1 MTKDFIKSY
10 WLNELAKKENHHP
23 LTIRNW
29 KKYIK
34 VRIETWSTRAMY
46 KMWKTKTP
54 YGYKYIRWDD
64 VKEIIEKKTWKKII
78 FS

>member
-1 MTKDFIKSY
+1 MVKDYVNSY
-10 WLNELAKKENHHP
+10 SLSDLAKKENHHP

-34 VRIETWSTRAMY
+34 IRVENWSTRAMY
-46 KMWKTKTP
+46 KLGVTKSP

-64 VKEIIEKKTWKKII
+64 VKEIIEKKFWKRII

>member
-1 MTKDFIKSY
+1 MKKDFVKLYSITD
-10 WLNELAKKENHHP
+10 LAKKENHHP

-34 VRIETWSTRAMY
+34 VRYETARTRASF
-46 KMWKTKTP
+46 KSGETKTP
-54 YGYKYIRWDD
+54 YTYKYIRWED
-64 VKEIIEKKTWKKII
+64 VKEIAEKQFWKRII